1 MSMSDVWLLF
11 VEDVESDDDD
21 DDFIEVANKEG
32 FELTIPAHRH
42 EEYGLGT
49 TSAATGASMTWLQKD
64 HQYDVEDPTS
74 LVASVMKS
82 RQLAKEKAM
91 SM

>member
-1 MSMSDVWLLF
+1 LCVSDVWLLF

-21 DDFIEVANKEG
+21 EDFIEVASKEG
-32 FELTIPAHRH
+32 FEPTVPAHRR

-49 TSAATGASMTWLQKD
+49 TSAVTGASMTWQQKD
-64 HQYDVEDPTS
+64 HQYDAEDPTS

-82 RQLAKEKAM
+82 RQLAM
-91 SM
+91 SV